1 MIQKTEENQVDNIEP
16 EGFNGNI
23 KPKIIENKAKT

>member
-1 MIQKTEENQVDNIEP
+1 MIQKIEENQVESIEP

-23 KPKIIENKAKT
+23 IPKIIENNAKT